1 MGKLGLVVTIISI
14 IIFTILWIKKREYLS
29 LYIIFAMLFLPKINI
44 IKISAGT
51 TVGLRADDLLI
62 LLFVVVICFFERFK
76 SCSKVFDSKI
86 FKLFCLYLLLSTIS
100 ALTSARRNANRCPC
114 RWRTGHSLHNGV
126 TANQQFR
133 TFFLNG
139 LNVCGVI
146 EVQTVFF
153 KYHQMQHIY
162 FELFSARS

>member
-86 FKLFCLYLLLSTIS
+86 FKLFCLYLFLSTIS
-100 ALTSARRNANRCPC
+100 ALIGMV
-114 RWRTGHSLHNGV
+114 TGYTYNSGLSLFTLIRKVEYFCYIFVGYDAMYYLKGN
-126 TANQQFR
+126 FKLK
-133 TFFLNG
+133 FLNC
-139 LNVCGVI
+139 LN
-146 EVQTVFF
+146 
-153 KYHQMQHIY
+153 MN
-162 FELFSARS
+162 